1 MKLAD
6 ISIKRPVFATV
17 MMAVL
22 TVFGVWGY
30 RQLSIDMFPDVEFP
44 ICTVTATYPGADPET
59 IESRVIDKL
68 EEAISAVNG
77 IKTLRSTSM
86 ESVGLVFVQFELER
100 KADQAVQDVRDK
112 ISAALKN
119 LPSDLE
125 PPIVERLDI
134 GAAPVVAIALA
145 GDMPK
150 RDLTDKAK
158 NVVKQ
163 RLQAINGVGSVD
175 IIGGQEREF
184 HLWIDPQRLDSF
196 GLAPGDVAQAVASQ
210 NVEIPG
216 GRLDSGAT
224 ELSIK
229 TRGQVHSADELG
241 NIIITAAGGAP
252 VRIRDV
258 ARVEDGAQERRSY
271 ATFSGKSSVSLV
283 VRKQS
288 GANTVEVAHRV
299 KAALEKLRAQEPKIT
314 MRIAMDNS
322 IFTERSINDVKFD
335 LLFGAALAILII
347 LFFLHDWRATL
358 ISATALPVSVIST
371 FAFIYFMGFT
381 LNMMTMLA
389 LSLSIGILIDDAI
402 VVIEN
407 IHRHLEM
414 GKSPLRAAREATAEI
429 GLAVLA
435 TTASILAVFVP
446 VATMK
451 GIIGRF
457 FVQFGLT
464 VAFAVSV
471 SLFVAF
477 TLTPMLSSRFLR
489 SHTGK
494 GRIGKAIEGFL
505 DAIEHTYSK
514 LLSGALRHRALT
526 VLAAIAVF
534 IVSIYLATIVP
545 KEFMPVEDRSQ
556 FSVKLEMPSGA
567 SLEATETMAE
577 AIATKLRTVPGV
589 EDTLVTIGGNALAE
603 INRAEIQVNLVGKKK
618 RNFSQAQVVAY
629 TRNQMPGW
637 LGRGDVKY
645 AVEPLNMIGGGSA
658 GGGAIRSATV
668 QFNVRGR
675 EYADISKATDEILAW
690 MGNQTA
696 IVDGRRQK
704 SYVDLDTSYRGGKPE
719 LAVNID
725 RDRAADLGV
734 PMAIIAM
741 TLRSLMAD
749 DKVSEMT
756 ADGERHDIRMKLDEK
771 FRQNAQDLM
780 ALKVRSTTGQL
791 VNLSNVVSIV
801 NGTGPGKIERQN
813 RQRQI
818 TVYANLSGIAL
829 GEATQQVEA
838 IGKKVVPSNMTAD
851 WAGQADIMR
860 ESMGYLL
867 SALLLAVIIVY
878 LVLAAQFESFLHP
891 FTIMLSLP
899 LSMVGALG
907 AIALTHSMINI
918 MTMIGIILLMGLVTK
933 NAILLVDYTNTLRRK
948 GIERREALLKA
959 GAVRLRPILMTTGA
973 MVFGMAPVALG
984 VSEGGELR
992 APMAIAVIGGL
1003 ITSTLLTLVVV
1014 PVAYSLIDAIAE
1026 KTLGHATVLRE
1037 GEETP
1042 LVAAARQE

>member
-17 MMAVL
+17 MVSVL
-22 TVFGVWGY
+22 AVFGVWGY
-30 RQLSIDMFPDVEFP
+30 QKLSVDMYPDVEFP
-44 ICTVTATYPGADPET
+44 ICTVTAVYPGADPET
-59 IESRVIDKL
+59 IESRVVDKL
-68 EEAISAVNG
+68 EEAISAVSG

-112 ISAALKN
+112 VSAALKN

-125 PPIVERLDI
+125 PPLVERLDI
-134 GAAPVVAIALA
+134 GAAPVVSIALA

-150 RDLTDKAK
+150 RDLTDIAK
-158 NVVKQ
+158 NTVKQ
-163 RLQAINGVGSVD
+163 RLQAINGVGTVD

-184 HLWIDPQRLDSF
+184 HIWIDPQRLDSF

-216 GRLDSGAT
+216 GRLDSGAL

-229 TRGQVHSADELG
+229 TRGQVHSAEELG

-258 ARVEDGAQERRSY
+258 ARVEDGEQERRSY
-271 ATFSGKSSVSLV
+271 ATFSGKSSVTMV

-288 GANTVEVAHRV
+288 GSNTVDVAHKV
-299 KAALEKLRAQEPKIT
+299 KAAVEKLRVQFPKVE
-314 MRIAMDNS
+314 MKIASDNS
-322 IFTERSINDVKFD
+322 LFTERAIDDVKFD
-335 LLFGAALAILII
+335 LLFGALLAILII
-347 LFFLHDWRATL
+347 MFFLHDWRATL

-371 FAFIYFMGFT
+371 FAFIYFMGYT

-414 GKSPLRAAREATAEI
+414 GKSPMKAAGEATAEI
-429 GLAVLA
+429 GLAVMA

-451 GIIGRF
+451 GLIGRF

-464 VAFAVSV
+464 VAFAVAV

-489 SHTGK
+489 AHTSK
-494 GRIGKAIEGFL
+494 GPIGKAIEGFL
-505 DAIEHTYSK
+505 DGIEHAYTK
-514 LLSGALRHRALT
+514 LLSAALRHRVLT
-526 VLAAIAVF
+526 VLTAIAVF
-534 IVSIYLATIVP
+534 VGSIFLAAIVP
-545 KEFMPVEDRSQ
+545 KEFMSVEDRSQ
-556 FSVKLEMPSGA
+556 FLVKLEMPSGS
-567 SLEATETMAE
+567 SLGATETMSE
-577 AIATKLRTVPGV
+577 SISTKLRAVPGV
-589 EDTLVTIGGNALAE
+589 QDTLVTIGGSALAE

-618 RNFSQAQVVAY
+618 RNFSQAKMIDY
-629 TRNQMPGW
+629 TRNKIREW
-637 LGRGDVKY
+637 LGRADVNY
-645 AVEPLNMIGGGSA
+645 AVEPFNMT
-658 GGGAIRSATV
+658 GASSGAFRNSMV
-668 QFNVRGR
+668 QFNVRGKKY
-675 EYADISKATDEILAW
+675 EEISKATDEIIKSL
-690 MGNQTA
+690 GEQKVV
-696 IVDGRRQK
+696 VDGKTQAG
-704 SYVDLDTSYRGGKPE
+704 YVDLDTSYRGGKPE
-719 LAVNID
+719 LAINID

-734 PMAIIAM
+734 PMAVIAM
-741 TLRSLMAD
+741 TMRSLMAD

-756 ADGERHDIRMKLDEK
+756 ADGQRYDIRMKLDES
-771 FRQNAQDLM
+771 FRKKAQDLM

-791 VNLSNVVSIV
+791 VNLSNVVSIMDEA
-801 NGTGPGKIERQN
+801 GPGKIERQN

-818 TVYANLSGIAL
+818 TVFANLSGIAL
-829 GEATQQVEA
+829 GEATKQVETLA
-838 IGKKVVPSNMTAD
+838 KKVVPSSMTTD
-851 WAGQADIMR
+851 WAGQADMMK

-907 AIALTHSMINI
+907 AIALTHSMLNI

-933 NAILLVDYTNTLRRK
+933 NAILLVDYANTLRRQGFSRK
-948 GIERREALLKA
+948 DALLKA

-973 MVFGMAPVALG
+973 MIFGMGPVALG
-984 VSEGGELR
+984 LSEGGELR

-1003 ITSTLLTLVVV
+1003 ITSTLLTLVIV
-1014 PVAYSLIDAIAE
+1014 PVAYTILDAIAE
-1026 KTLGHATVLRE
+1026 RTLGHATVMRE

-1042 LVAAARQE
+1042 LEAAAKHG

>member
-17 MMAVL
+17 MVSVL
-22 TVFGVWGY
+22 AVFGVWGY
-30 RQLSIDMFPDVEFP
+30 QQLSIDMFPDVEFP
-44 ICTVTATYPGADPET
+44 MCTVTAVYPGADPET
-59 IESRVIDKL
+59 IESRVVDKL
-68 EEAISAVNG
+68 EEAISGISG
-77 IKTLRSTSM
+77 IKVMRSTSM
-86 ESVGLVFVQFELER
+86 ENVGLVFVQFELER

-112 ISAALKN
+112 VSGALKN
-119 LPSDLE
+119 LPADLE
-125 PPIVERLDI
+125 PPLVERLEV
-134 GAAPVVAIALA
+134 GAAPIMAIALA
-145 GDMPK
+145 GEMPK
-150 RDLTDKAK
+150 RELTAIAK
-158 NVVKQ
+158 DVVKQ
-163 RLQAINGVGSVD
+163 RLQAINGVGSID
-175 IIGGQEREF
+175 IVGGQEREF
-184 HLWIDPQRLDSF
+184 HVWIDPQRLDSF
-196 GLAPGDVAQAVASQ
+196 GLAPGDVAQALASQ

-216 GRLDSGAT
+216 GRLDSGPT

-229 TRGQVHSADELG
+229 TRGQVHTAEELG
-241 NIIITAAGGAP
+241 NIIITAAAGAP

-271 ATFSGKSSVSLV
+271 ATFSGKSSVTLL

-288 GANTVEVAHRV
+288 GSNVVAVAHKV
-299 KAALEKLRAQEPKIT
+299 TAALDRLKPQLSKVSV
-314 MRIAMDNS
+314 RIASDNS
-322 IFTERSINDVKFD
+322 VFPERAINDVKFD
-335 LLFGAALAILII
+335 LLFGAFLAILII
-347 LFFLHDWRATL
+347 MFFLHDWRATL

-371 FAFIYFMGFT
+371 FAFIQAMGFT

-414 GKSPLRAAREATAEI
+414 GKSPMQAASEATAEI
-429 GLAVLA
+429 GLAVMA

-489 SHTGK
+489 AHSTK
-494 GRIGKAIEGFL
+494 GPIGKAIERFL
-505 DAIEHTYSK
+505 DALERAYGK
-514 LLSGALRHRALT
+514 LLAAALRQRALT
-526 VLAAIAVF
+526 VLLAIAVF
-534 IVSIYLATIVP
+534 AASIFLAAIVP
-545 KEFMPVEDRSQ
+545 KEFLSVEDRGQ
-556 FSVKLEMPSGA
+556 LSVKLEMPSGSA
-567 SLEATETMAE
+567 LGVTEAVAE
-577 AIATKLRTVPGV
+577 DIATKLRGLPGV
-589 EDTLVTIGGNALAE
+589 ADTLVTIGGSALSE
-603 INRAEIQVNLVGKKK
+603 INRAEVQVNLVGKKK
-618 RNFSQAQVVAY
+618 RAFSQDKIIAY
-629 TRNQMPGW
+629 VRGLMPGW

-645 AVEPLNMIGGGSA
+645 AVEPFQTMGGGS
-658 GGGAIRSATV
+658 GAFRSATV
-668 QFNVRGR
+668 QYNVRGKDYG
-675 EYADISKATDEILAW
+675 EISKATDEII
-690 MGNQTA
+690 NQLGKKTVV
-696 IVDGRRQK
+696 VDGRQQS
-704 SYVDLDTSYRGGKPE
+704 SYVDLDVSYRGGKPE
-719 LAVNID
+719 LAINID

-734 PMAIIAM
+734 PMAVIAM
-741 TLRSLMAD
+741 TMRSLMAD

-756 ADGERHDIRMKLDEK
+756 TEGQRWDVRMKLDEG
-771 FRQNAQDLM
+771 FRQKAQDLL
-780 ALKVRSTTGQL
+780 ALKVRSTSGQL
-791 VNLSNVVSIV
+791 VSLSNVVSIV

-818 TVYANLSGIAL
+818 TIYANLSGIAL
-829 GEATQQVEA
+829 GEASKQIDA
-838 IGKKVVPSNMTAD
+838 IAKKAVPSTMTTD
-851 WAGQADIMR
+851 WSGMADIMR
-860 ESMGYLL
+860 ESMGYLI

-907 AIALTHSMINI
+907 AIALAHSILNV

-948 GIERREALLKA
+948 GMARKEALLKA

-973 MVFGMAPVALG
+973 MIAGMMPVALG
-984 VSEGGELR
+984 VSEGGEIR

-1014 PVAYSLIDAIAE
+1014 PVAYTLIDAIAE
-1026 KTLGHATVLRE
+1026 KTLGHATVMPE

-1042 LVAAARQE
+1042 LQATATHG

>member
-17 MMAVL
+17 MVSVL
-22 TVFGVWGY
+22 AVFGVWGY
-30 RQLSIDMFPDVEFP
+30 QKLSVDMFPDVEFP
-44 ICTVTATYPGADPET
+44 ICTVTAVYPGADPET
-59 IESRVIDKL
+59 IESRVVDKL
-68 EEAISAVNG
+68 EEAISAVSG

-86 ESVGLVFVQFELER
+86 EGVGLVFVQFELER
-100 KADQAVQDVRDK
+100 RADQAVQDVRDK
-112 ISAALKN
+112 VSAALKN

-125 PPIVERLDI
+125 PPLVERLDI
-134 GAAPVVAIALA
+134 GAAPVIAIALA
-145 GDMPK
+145 GNMPK
-150 RDLTDKAK
+150 RDLTDIAK
-158 NVVKQ
+158 NTVKQ
-163 RLQAINGVGSVD
+163 RLQAINGVGTVD

-184 HLWIDPQRLDSF
+184 HIWIDPQRLDSF
-196 GLAPGDVAQAVASQ
+196 GLAPGDVAQAVTAQ

-216 GRLDSGAT
+216 GRLDAGAL

-229 TRGQVHSADELG
+229 TRGQVHSAEALG

-258 ARVEDGAQERRSY
+258 ARVEDGEQERRSY
-271 ATFSGKSSVSLV
+271 ATFSGKSSVTMV

-288 GANTVEVAHRV
+288 GSNTVDVAHKV
-299 KAALEKLRAQEPKIT
+299 KAALQKLKAQYPKVE
-314 MRIAMDNS
+314 MKIASDNS
-322 IFTERSINDVKFD
+322 LFTERAIDDVKFD
-335 LLFGAALAILII
+335 LLFGAVLAILII
-347 LFFLHDWRATL
+347 MFFLHDWRATL

-371 FAFIYFMGFT
+371 FAFIYFMGYT

-414 GKSPLRAAREATAEI
+414 GKSPMKAAGEATAEI
-429 GLAVLA
+429 GLAVMA

-451 GIIGRF
+451 GLIGRF

-489 SHTGK
+489 SHTNK
-494 GRIGKAIEGFL
+494 GPIGKAIEGFL
-505 DAIEHTYSK
+505 DAIEHAYSK
-514 LLSGALRHRALT
+514 LLSAALRHRVLT
-526 VLAAIAVF
+526 VLTAVAVF
-534 IVSIYLATIVP
+534 IGSIFLAGIVP
-545 KEFMPVEDRSQ
+545 KEFMSVEDRSQ
-556 FSVKLEMPSGA
+556 FLVKLEMPSGA
-567 SLEATETMAE
+567 SLDATETMAE
-577 AIATKLRTVPGV
+577 AIATKLRAAPGV
-589 EDTLVTIGGNALAE
+589 EDTLVTIGGTDLAE
-603 INRAEIQVNLVGKKK
+603 INHAEIQVNLVGKK
-618 RNFSQAQVVAY
+618 RRSFSQAQMIDYA
-629 TRNQMPGW
+629 RALLPGW
-637 LGRGDVKY
+637 LGRADVNY
-645 AVEPLNMIGGGSA
+645 AVEPFNMTGASS
-658 GGGAIRSATV
+658 GAIRNSMV
-668 QFNVRGR
+668 QFNVRGKNYT
-675 EYADISKATDEILAW
+675 EISKATDALVKLLGEQEVTL
-690 MGNQTA
+690 GGKKQTT
-696 IVDGRRQK
+696 
-704 SYVDLDTSYRGGKPE
+704 YVDLDTSYRGGKPE
-719 LAVNID
+719 LAINID

-734 PMAIIAM
+734 PMAVIAM
-741 TLRSLMAD
+741 TMRSLMAD
-749 DKVSEMT
+749 DKVSDMT
-756 ADGERHDIRMKLDEK
+756 ADGQRYDIRMKLDER
-771 FRQNAQDLM
+771 FRRNAQDLM

-791 VNLSNVVSIV
+791 VDLSNVVSIV

-818 TVYANLSGIAL
+818 TVFANLSGIAL
-829 GEATQQVEA
+829 GEATKQVDA
-838 IGKKVVPSNMTAD
+838 FAKTVVPSSMTTD
-851 WAGQADIMR
+851 WAGQADMMK

-907 AIALTHSMINI
+907 AIALTHSRLNI

-933 NAILLVDYTNTLRRK
+933 NAILLVDYANTLRRQ
-948 GIERREALLKA
+948 GITKRDALLKA

-973 MVFGMAPVALG
+973 MIFGMAPVALG
-984 VSEGGELR
+984 ISEGGELR

-1003 ITSTLLTLVVV
+1003 ITSTLLTLVIV
-1014 PVAYSLIDAIAE
+1014 PVAYTIIDAIAE
-1026 KTLGHATVLRE
+1026 RTLGHATVMRE

-1042 LVAAARQE
+1042 LEALAKHG

>member
-17 MMAVL
+17 MVSVL
-22 TVFGVWGY
+22 AVFGVWGY
-30 RQLSIDMFPDVEFP
+30 QKLSVDMYPEVEFP
-44 ICTVTATYPGADPET
+44 ICTVTAVYPGADPET
-59 IESRVIDKL
+59 IESRVVDKL
-68 EEAISAVNG
+68 EEAISAVSG

-86 ESVGLVFVQFELER
+86 ENVGLVFVQFELER
-100 KADQAVQDVRDK
+100 KADQAAQDVRDK
-112 ISAALKN
+112 VSAALKN

-125 PPIVERLDI
+125 PPLVERLDI
-134 GAAPVVAIALA
+134 GAAPVISIALA

-150 RDLTDKAK
+150 RDLTDIAK
-158 NVVKQ
+158 NTVKQ
-163 RLQAINGVGSVD
+163 RLQAINGVGTVD

-184 HLWIDPQRLDSF
+184 HVWIDPQRLDSF

-216 GRLDSGAT
+216 GRLDSGAL

-229 TRGQVHSADELG
+229 TRGQVHSAAELG

-258 ARVEDGAQERRSY
+258 ARVEDGEQERRSY
-271 ATFSGKSSVSLV
+271 ATFSGKSSVTMV

-288 GANTVEVAHRV
+288 GSNTVDVAHKV
-299 KAALEKLRAQEPKIT
+299 KAALVKLRAQYPKVE
-314 MRIAMDNS
+314 MKIASDNS
-322 IFTERSINDVKFD
+322 LFTERAIDDVKFD
-335 LLFGAALAILII
+335 LLFGALLAILII
-347 LFFLHDWRATL
+347 MFFLHDWRATL

-371 FAFIYFMGFT
+371 FAFIYFMGYT

-414 GKSPLRAAREATAEI
+414 GKSPMKAAGEATAEI
-429 GLAVLA
+429 GLAVMA

-451 GIIGRF
+451 GLIGRF

-464 VAFAVSV
+464 VAFAVTV

-489 SHTGK
+489 AHTSK

-505 DAIEHTYSK
+505 DGIEHAYTK
-514 LLSGALRHRALT
+514 LLSMALRHRVLTALT
-526 VLAAIAVF
+526 AIAVF
-534 IVSIYLATIVP
+534 VGSIFLAAIVP

-556 FSVKLEMPSGA
+556 FLIKLEMPSGS
-567 SLEATETMAE
+567 SLGATETMSE
-577 AIATKLRTVPGV
+577 SIATKLRGVPGV
-589 EDTLVTIGGNALAE
+589 QDTLVTIGGSALAE

-618 RNFSQAQVVAY
+618 RNFSQAQMIDY
-629 TRNQMPGW
+629 TRNKIREW
-637 LGRGDVKY
+637 LGRADVNF
-645 AVEPLNMIGGGSA
+645 AVEPFNMTGASS
-658 GGGAIRSATV
+658 GAIRNSMV
-668 QFNVRGR
+668 QFNVRGKKY
-675 EYADISKATDEILAW
+675 EEISKATDEIIKSL
-690 MGNQTA
+690 GEQKVV
-696 IVDGRRQK
+696 VDGKTQAG
-704 SYVDLDTSYRGGKPE
+704 YVDLDTSYRGGKPE
-719 LAVNID
+719 LAINID

-734 PMAIIAM
+734 PMAVIAM
-741 TLRSLMAD
+741 TMRSLMAD

-756 ADGERHDIRMKLDEK
+756 ADGQRYDIRMKLDES
-771 FRQNAQDLM
+771 FRKKAQDLM

-801 NGTGPGKIERQN
+801 DEAGPGKIERQN

-818 TVYANLSGIAL
+818 TVFANLSGIAL
-829 GEATQQVEA
+829 GEATKQVETLA
-838 IGKKVVPSNMTAD
+838 NKVVPSSMTTD
-851 WAGQADIMR
+851 WAGQADMMK

-907 AIALTHSMINI
+907 AIALTHSMLNI

-933 NAILLVDYTNTLRRK
+933 NAILLVDYANTLRRQGMTRK
-948 GIERREALLKA
+948 EALLKA

-973 MVFGMAPVALG
+973 MIFGMGPVALG
-984 VSEGGELR
+984 LSEGGELR

-1003 ITSTLLTLVVV
+1003 ITSTLLTLVIV
-1014 PVAYSLIDAIAE
+1014 PVAYTILDAIAE
-1026 KTLGHATVLRE
+1026 RTLGHATVMRE

-1042 LVAAARQE
+1042 LEAAAKHA

>member
-17 MMAVL
+17 MVSVL
-22 TVFGVWGY
+22 AVFGVWGY
-30 RQLSIDMFPDVEFP
+30 RQLSIDMFPEVEFP
-44 ICTVTATYPGADPET
+44 ICTVTAVYPGADPET
-59 IESRVIDKL
+59 IESRVVDKL
-68 EEAISAVNG
+68 EEAISAVSG

-86 ESVGLVFVQFELER
+86 ENVGLVFVQFELER

-112 ISAALKN
+112 VSAALKN

-125 PPIVERLDI
+125 PPLIERLDI
-134 GAAPVVAIALA
+134 GAAPVIAIALA

-150 RDLTDKAK
+150 RDLTDIAK
-158 NVVKQ
+158 NNVKQ
-163 RLQAINGVGSVD
+163 RLQAINGVGTID

-184 HLWIDPQRLDSF
+184 HVWIDPQRLDSF

-216 GRLDSGAT
+216 GRLDSGAL

-229 TRGQVHSADELG
+229 TRGQVHSAEELG

-258 ARVEDGAQERRSY
+258 ARVEDGEQERRSY
-271 ATFSGKSSVSLV
+271 ATFSGKSSVTMV

-288 GANTVEVAHRV
+288 GSNTVDVAHKV
-299 KAALEKLRAQEPKIT
+299 KAALEKLKVQFPKVE
-314 MRIAMDNS
+314 MKIASDNS
-322 IFTERSINDVKFD
+322 VFTERAIDDVKFD
-335 LLFGAALAILII
+335 LLFGALLAILII
-347 LFFLHDWRATL
+347 MFFLHDWRATL

-371 FAFIYFMGFT
+371 FAFIHAMGYT

-414 GKSPLRAAREATAEI
+414 GKSPMKAAAEATAEI
-429 GLAVLA
+429 GLAVMA

-464 VAFAVSV
+464 VSFAVAV

-489 SHTGK
+489 SHTSK
-494 GRIGKAIEGFL
+494 GPIGKAIEGFL
-505 DAIEHTYSK
+505 DAIERSYTK
-514 LLSGALRHRALT
+514 LLSAALRHRVLT
-526 VLAAIAVF
+526 VLSAIAVF
-534 IVSIYLATIVP
+534 VASIFLAAIVP
-545 KEFMPVEDRSQ
+545 KEFMPVEDRGQ
-556 FSVKLEMPSGA
+556 FLVKLEMPTGA
-567 SLEATETMAE
+567 SLGATETMAE
-577 AIATKLRTVPGV
+577 SVATNLRAVPGV
-589 EDTLVTIGGNALAE
+589 EDTLLTIGGSALAE

-618 RNFSQAQVVAY
+618 RNFSQAEMIAY
-629 TRNQMPGW
+629 TRKQIPGW
-637 LGRGDVKY
+637 LGRTDVNY
-645 AVEPLNMIGGGSA
+645 AVEPFNMTGAS
-658 GGGAIRSATV
+658 GGAFRNSMV
-668 QFNVRGR
+668 QFNVRGKN
-675 EYADISKATDEILAW
+675 YAEISKATDEILKSL
-690 MGNQTA
+690 GDQEVL
-696 IVDGRRQK
+696 VDGKKQK
-704 SYVDLDTSYRGGKPE
+704 AYVDLDVSYRGGKPE
-719 LAVNID
+719 LAINID

-734 PMAIIAM
+734 PMAAIAM
-741 TLRSLMAD
+741 TMRSLMAD

-756 ADGERHDIRMKLDEK
+756 ADGQRYDIRMKLDES
-771 FRQNAQDLM
+771 FRQKAQDLM
-780 ALKVRSTTGQL
+780 ALKVRATTGQL

-801 NGTGPGKIERQN
+801 NEAGPGKIDRQN

-818 TVYANLSGIAL
+818 TVFANLSGIAL
-829 GEATQQVEA
+829 GEATKQVETLA
-838 IGKKVVPSNMTAD
+838 KKVVPSSMTTD

-860 ESMGYLL
+860 ESMGYLI
-867 SALLLAVIIVY
+867 SALLLAIIIVY

-907 AIALTHSMINI
+907 AIALTHSMLNI

-933 NAILLVDYTNTLRRK
+933 NAILLVDYANTLRRQ
-948 GIERREALLKA
+948 GIPRLDALLKA

-973 MVFGMAPVALG
+973 MIFGMAPVALG
-984 VSEGGELR
+984 LSEGGELR

-1003 ITSTLLTLVVV
+1003 ITSTLLTLVIV
-1014 PVAYSLIDAIAE
+1014 PVAYTVLDAIAE
-1026 KTLGHATVLRE
+1026 RTLGHATVMRE

-1042 LVAAARQE
+1042 LEAAARHG

>member
-17 MMAVL
+17 MVSILA
-22 TVFGVWGY
+22 VFGVWGY
-30 RQLSIDMFPDVEFP
+30 RQLSIDMFPEVEFP

-59 IESRVIDKL
+59 IESRVVDKL
-68 EEAISAVNG
+68 EEAISAVSG

-112 ISAALKN
+112 VSAALKD

-125 PPIVERLDI
+125 PPLVERLDI
-134 GAAPVVAIALA
+134 GAAPVMAIALA

-150 RDLTDKAK
+150 RELTDIAK
-158 NVVKQ
+158 NTVKQ
-163 RLQAINGVGSVD
+163 RLQAINGVGSID

-184 HLWIDPQRLDSF
+184 HVWIDPQRLDSF
-196 GLAPGDVAQAVASQ
+196 GLAASDVAQAVAAQ

-216 GRLDSGAT
+216 GRLDSGAL

-229 TRGQVHSADELG
+229 TRSQVHSAEELG
-241 NIIITAAGGAP
+241 NIIITAAAGAP

-271 ATFSGKSSVSLV
+271 ATFSGKSSVTML

-288 GANTVEVAHRV
+288 GSNTVDVAHKV
-299 KAALEKLRAQEPKIT
+299 KAALEKLKAQFPKVT
-314 MRIAMDNS
+314 MRIASDNS
-322 IFTERSINDVKFD
+322 VFTERAISDVKFD

-347 LFFLHDWRATL
+347 MFFLHDWRATL

-371 FAFIYFMGFT
+371 FAFIQAMGFT

-414 GKSPLRAAREATAEI
+414 GKSPMKAAGEATAEI
-429 GLAVLA
+429 GLAVMA

-464 VAFAVSV
+464 VAFAVAV

-489 SHTGK
+489 IHADK
-494 GRIGKAIEGFL
+494 GPIGKAIEGFL
-505 DAIEHTYSK
+505 DSIEHAYSK
-514 LLSGALRHRALT
+514 LLGGALRHRALT
-526 VLAAIAVF
+526 VLLAIAVF
-534 IVSIYLATIVP
+534 IASIFLAAIVP
-545 KEFMPVEDRSQ
+545 KEFMPTEDRSQ

-567 SLEATETMAE
+567 SLGATETMAE
-577 AIATKLRTVPGV
+577 AIATKLRSVPGV
-589 EDTLVTIGGNALAE
+589 EDTLVTIGGSALSE

-618 RNFSQAQVVAY
+618 RDFSQAEMIAY
-629 TRNQMPGW
+629 TRKQMPGW
-637 LGRGDVKY
+637 LGRNDLKY
-645 AVEPLNMIGGGSA
+645 AVEPFNMVGGNA
-658 GGGAIRSATV
+658 GGAFRSATV
-668 QFNVRGR
+668 QFNVRGKDYT
-675 EYADISKATDEILAW
+675 EISKATDEIIRSL
-690 MGNQTA
+690 GEQE
-696 IVDGRRQK
+696 VLVGGKKQK
-704 SYVDLDTSYRGGKPE
+704 AYVDLDVSYRGGKPE
-719 LAVNID
+719 LAINID

-734 PMAIIAM
+734 PMAVIAM
-741 TLRSLMAD
+741 TMRSLMAD

-756 ADGERHDIRMKLDEK
+756 ADGQRYDIRMKLDEI
-771 FRQNAQDLM
+771 FRQKAQDLM
-780 ALKVRSTTGQL
+780 VLKVRSTTGQL

-801 NGTGPGKIERQN
+801 DEAGPGKIDRQN

-829 GEATQQVEA
+829 GEATQQVESFA
-838 IGKKVVPSNMTAD
+838 KKVVPSTMTTD
-851 WAGQADIMR
+851 WAGMADIMR

-867 SALLLAVIIVY
+867 SALLLAIIIVY

-907 AIALTHSMINI
+907 AIVIAHSMLNI

-948 GIERREALLKA
+948 GETRLNALLKA

-973 MVFGMAPVALG
+973 MIFGMAPVALG
-984 VSEGGELR
+984 ISEGGELR

-1014 PVAYSLIDAIAE
+1014 PVAYTLIDSIAE
-1026 KTLGHATVLRE
+1026 RTLGHATIMRE

-1042 LVAAARQE
+1042 LDAAAKHA

>member
-17 MMAVL
+17 MVSVL
-22 TVFGVWGY
+22 AVFGVWGY

-59 IESRVIDKL
+59 IESRVVDKL
-68 EEAISAVNG
+68 EEAISAVSG

-112 ISAALKN
+112 VSAALKN

-125 PPIVERLDI
+125 PPLVERLDI

-150 RDLTDKAK
+150 RDLTDIAK
-158 NVVKQ
+158 NTVKQ
-163 RLQAINGVGSVD
+163 RLQAINGVGTVD

-184 HLWIDPQRLDSF
+184 HVWIDPQRLDSF

-216 GRLDSGAT
+216 GRLDSGAL

-229 TRGQVHSADELG
+229 TRGQVHSAEELG

-258 ARVEDGAQERRSY
+258 ARVEDGEQERRSY
-271 ATFSGKSSVSLV
+271 ATFSGKSSVTMV

-288 GANTVEVAHRV
+288 GSNTVDVAHKV
-299 KAALEKLRAQEPKIT
+299 KAALTKLRAQYPNVEMKI
-314 MRIAMDNS
+314 ASDNS
-322 IFTERSINDVKFD
+322 LFTERAIDDVKFD
-335 LLFGAALAILII
+335 LLFGALLAILII
-347 LFFLHDWRATL
+347 MFFLHDWRATL

-407 IHRHLEM
+407 IHRHLAM
-414 GKSPLRAAREATAEI
+414 GKSPMKAAAEATAEI
-429 GLAVLA
+429 GLAVMA

-451 GIIGRF
+451 GMIGRF

-464 VAFAVSV
+464 VAFAVAV

-489 SHTGK
+489 SHTAK
-494 GRIGKAIEGFL
+494 GAVGKAIEGFL
-505 DAIEHTYSK
+505 DAIEHAYSK
-514 LLSGALRHRALT
+514 LLSAAMRHPALT
-526 VLAAIAVF
+526 VLCAIAVF
-534 IVSIYLATIVP
+534 VASIFLAGIVP

-556 FSVKLEMPSGA
+556 FMVKLEMPTGA
-567 SLEATETMAE
+567 SLGATEIMAE
-577 AIATKLRTVPGV
+577 SIATKLHAVPGV
-589 EDTLVTIGGNALAE
+589 EDTLVTIGGSALAE
-603 INRAEIQVNLVGKKK
+603 VNRAEIQVNLVGKKK
-618 RNFSQAQVVAY
+618 RAFSQAQMITY
-629 TRNQMPGW
+629 TRSQISGW
-637 LGRGDVKY
+637 LGRSDVNC
-645 AVEPLNMIGGGSA
+645 AVEPFNMTGASS
-658 GGGAIRSATV
+658 GAIRNSMV
-668 QFNVRGR
+668 QFNVRGKNYS
-675 EYADISKATDEILAW
+675 EISKATDEIIQSLREQEV
-690 MGNQTA
+690 M
-696 IVDGRRQK
+696 VDGKKQNG
-704 SYVDLDTSYRGGKPE
+704 YVDLDTSYRGGKPE
-719 LAVNID
+719 LAINID

-734 PMAIIAM
+734 PMAVIAM
-741 TLRSLMAD
+741 TMRSLMAD

-756 ADGERHDIRMKLDEK
+756 ADGQRYDVRMKLDES
-771 FRQNAQDLM
+771 FRHNAQDLM

-801 NGTGPGKIERQN
+801 NEAGPGKIERQN

-818 TVYANLSGIAL
+818 TVFANLSGIAL
-829 GEATQQVEA
+829 GQATQQVEA
-838 IGKKVVPSNMTAD
+838 FAKKVVPSTMTTD
-851 WAGQADIMR
+851 WAGQADIMK

-867 SALLLAVIIVY
+867 SALLLAIIIVY

-948 GIERREALLKA
+948 GIPRRDALLKA

-984 VSEGGELR
+984 ISEGGELR

-1003 ITSTLLTLVVV
+1003 ITSTLLTLVVI
-1014 PVAYSLIDAIAE
+1014 PVAYTIIDSVAE
-1026 KTLGHATVLRE
+1026 RTLGHVTVMRE

-1042 LVAAARQE
+1042 LEAAARHG

>member
-17 MMAVL
+17 MVSVL
-22 TVFGVWGY
+22 AVFGVWGY
-30 RQLSIDMFPDVEFP
+30 RQLSVDMFPDVEFP

-68 EEAISAVNG
+68 EEAISGVSG

-86 ESVGLVFVQFELER
+86 ENVGLVFVQFELER

-112 ISAALKN
+112 VSAALKD
-119 LPSDLE
+119 LPKDLE
-125 PPIVERLDI
+125 PPLVERLDI
-134 GAAPVVAIALA
+134 GAAPVMAIALA
-145 GDMPK
+145 SDMEK
-150 RDLTDKAK
+150 RDLTDIAK
-158 NVVKQ
+158 NTIKQ

-196 GLAPGDVAQAVASQ
+196 GLVPGDVAQAVASQ

-216 GRLDSGAT
+216 GRFDADAR

-229 TRGQVHSADELG
+229 TRGQVHTAEELG
-241 NIIITAAGGAP
+241 NIIITAAAGAP

-271 ATFSGKSSVSLV
+271 ATFNGKSSVTLV
-283 VRKQS
+283 VKKQS
-288 GANTVEVAHRV
+288 GSNTVDVAHKV
-299 KAALEKLRAQEPKIT
+299 KKALDKLRPMFPKIT
-314 MRIAMDNS
+314 MNIASDNS
-322 IFTERSINDVKFD
+322 VFTERAIDDVKFD

-347 LFFLHDWRATL
+347 MFFLHDWRATL

-371 FAFIYFMGFT
+371 FAFIYFMGYT

-414 GKSPLRAAREATAEI
+414 GKSPLKAAAEATAEI
-429 GLAVLA
+429 GLAVMA

-451 GIIGRF
+451 GMIGRF

-464 VAFAVSV
+464 VAFAVAV

-489 SHTGK
+489 THSGK
-494 GRIGKAIEGFL
+494 GPVGKAIERFL
-505 DAIEHTYSK
+505 DGIERVYGK
-514 LLSGALRHRALT
+514 LLAAALRHRAIT
-526 VLAAIAVF
+526 VLVALGVF
-534 IVSIYLATIVP
+534 VASIVLAGIVP

-556 FSVKLEMPSGA
+556 YMIKLEMPTGS
-567 SLEATETMAE
+567 SLSATETMAE
-577 AIATKLRTVPGV
+577 NVATKIRQVPGV
-589 EDTLVTIGGNALAE
+589 DETLVTIGGNALSE
-603 INRAEIQVNLVGKKK
+603 INRADVQVNLVGKKK
-618 RNFSQAQVVAY
+618 RNFSQAQMIQY
-629 TRNQMPGW
+629 TREQLPGW
-637 LGRGDVKY
+637 MGRTDVSF
-645 AVEPLNMIGGGSA
+645 AVEPFNMTGASS
-658 GGGAIRSATV
+658 GAIRNSMV
-668 QFNVRGR
+668 QFNVRGKD
-675 EYADISKATDEILAW
+675 YAEISKATDEIIKFLSTEQVIIK
-690 MGNQTA
+690 GET
-696 IVDGRRQK
+696 K
-704 SYVDLDTSYRGGKPE
+704 HKYVDIDTSYRGGKPE
-719 LAVNID
+719 LAINID

-734 PMAIIAM
+734 PMATIALTM
-741 TLRSLMAD
+741 RSLMAD
-749 DKVSEMT
+749 EKVSEMT
-756 ADGERHDIRMKLDEK
+756 ADGERYDIRMKLDEA
-771 FRQNAQDLM
+771 FRQKAQDLM

-791 VNLSNVVSIV
+791 VSLSNVVAID
-801 NGTGPGKIERQN
+801 NEAGPAKIERQN

-818 TVYANLSGIAL
+818 TIFANLNISL
-829 GEATQQVEA
+829 GEATKHIEELA
-838 IGKKVVPSNMTAD
+838 AKAVPKNMSTD

-860 ESMGYLL
+860 ESMINLL
-867 SALLLAVIIVY
+867 QALILAIIIVY

-933 NAILLVDYTNTLRRK
+933 NAILLVDYTNTLRRQ
-948 GIERREALLKA
+948 GIARKEALMKA

-973 MVFGMAPVALG
+973 MIFGMAPVALG
-984 VSEGGELR
+984 LSEGGEIR

-1003 ITSTLLTLVVV
+1003 VTSTLLTLVVV
-1014 PVAYSLIDAIAE
+1014 PVAYTIIDAIAE
-1026 KTLGHATVLRE
+1026 RSLGHATVMKE

-1042 LVAAARQE
+1042 LQAASHHGA

>member
-17 MMAVL
+17 MVSVL
-22 TVFGVWGY
+22 AVFGVWGY
-30 RQLSIDMFPDVEFP
+30 QKLSVDMFPDVEFP
-44 ICTVTATYPGADPET
+44 ICTVTAIYPGADPET
-59 IESRVIDKL
+59 IESRVVDKL
-68 EEAISAVNG
+68 EEAISAVSG

-112 ISAALKN
+112 VSAALKN

-125 PPIVERLDI
+125 PPLVERLDI
-134 GAAPVVAIALA
+134 GAAPVIAIALA

-150 RDLTDKAK
+150 RDLTDIAK
-158 NVVKQ
+158 NTVKQ
-163 RLQAINGVGSVD
+163 RLQAINGVGSID

-184 HLWIDPQRLDSF
+184 HVWIDPQRLDSF

-216 GRLDSGAT
+216 GRLDSGAL

-229 TRGQVHSADELG
+229 TRGQVHSAEELG

-258 ARVEDGAQERRSY
+258 ARVEDGEQERRSY
-271 ATFSGKSSVSLV
+271 ATFSGKSSVTMV

-288 GANTVEVAHRV
+288 GSNTVDVAHKV
-299 KAALEKLRAQEPKIT
+299 KAALEKLRAQYPKVE
-314 MRIAMDNS
+314 MKIASDNS
-322 IFTERSINDVKFD
+322 LFTERAIDDVKFD
-335 LLFGAALAILII
+335 LLFGALLAILII
-347 LFFLHDWRATL
+347 MFFLHDWRATL

-371 FAFIYFMGFT
+371 FAFIYFMGYT

-407 IHRHLEM
+407 IHRHLAM
-414 GKSPLRAAREATAEI
+414 GKSPMKAAGEATAEI
-429 GLAVLA
+429 GLAVMA

-451 GIIGRF
+451 GLIGRF

-464 VAFAVSV
+464 VAFAVAV

-489 SHTGK
+489 AHTSK
-494 GRIGKAIEGFL
+494 GPIGKAIEGFL
-505 DAIEHTYSK
+505 DAIEHAYSK
-514 LLSGALRHRALT
+514 LLSAALRHRVLT
-526 VLAAIAVF
+526 VLTAIAVF
-534 IVSIYLATIVP
+534 VGSILLAAIVP
-545 KEFMPVEDRSQ
+545 KEFMSVEDRSQ
-556 FSVKLEMPSGA
+556 FMVKLEMPSGA
-567 SLEATETMAE
+567 SLAATETMSE
-577 AIATKLRTVPGV
+577 SVATKLRAVPGV
-589 EDTLVTIGGNALAE
+589 QDTLVTIGGSALAE

-618 RNFSQAQVVAY
+618 RNFSQAQMIAY
-629 TRNQMPGW
+629 TRNQIPGW
-637 LGRGDVKY
+637 LGRADVNY
-645 AVEPLNMIGGGSA
+645 AVEPFNMTGASS
-658 GGGAIRSATV
+658 GAIRNSMV
-668 QFNVRGR
+668 QFNVRGKKYD
-675 EYADISKATDEILAW
+675 EISKATDEIIKSL
-690 MGNQTA
+690 GEQKVV
-696 IVDGRRQK
+696 VDGKTQAG
-704 SYVDLDTSYRGGKPE
+704 YVDLDTSYRGGKPE
-719 LAVNID
+719 LAINID

-734 PMAIIAM
+734 PMAVIAM
-741 TLRSLMAD
+741 TMRSLMAD

-756 ADGERHDIRMKLDEK
+756 ADGQRYDIRMKLDES
-771 FRQNAQDLM
+771 FRRKAQDLM
-780 ALKVRSTTGQL
+780 VLKVRSTTGQL

-801 NGTGPGKIERQN
+801 DEAGPGKIERQN

-818 TVYANLSGIAL
+818 TVFANLSGIAL
-829 GEATQQVEA
+829 GEATKQVESFA
-838 IGKKVVPSNMTAD
+838 KKVVPSTMTTD
-851 WAGQADIMR
+851 WAGQADMMK

-907 AIALTHSMINI
+907 AIAITHSMLNI

-933 NAILLVDYTNTLRRK
+933 NAILLVDYANTLRRQ
-948 GIERREALLKA
+948 GLPRREALLKA

-973 MVFGMAPVALG
+973 MIFGMAPVALG
-984 VSEGGELR
+984 LSEGGELR

-1003 ITSTLLTLVVV
+1003 ITSTLLTLVIV
-1014 PVAYSLIDAIAE
+1014 PVAYTIIDSIAE
-1026 KTLGHATVLRE
+1026 RTLGHATVMRE

-1042 LVAAARQE
+1042 LEAMAKHA